1 MKGKKK
7 KTKEEIH
14 TQEEG
19 KVGQNR
25 QKKKKIKNT
34 VKHSR
39 EIWIVAPRLR
49 GPIRSNGKEN
59 VI

>member
-25 QKKKKIKNT
+25 QKKKKILSNT
-34 VKHSR
+34 AEKSGLWHLV
-39 EIWIVAPRLR
+39 
-49 GPIRSNGKEN
+49 
-59 VI
+59 

>member
-25 QKKKKIKNT
+25 QKKKKKKILSNT
-34 VKHSR
+34 AEKSGLWHLV
-39 EIWIVAPRLR
+39 
-49 GPIRSNGKEN
+49 
-59 VI
+59 

>member
-25 QKKKKIKNT
+25 QKKKKKNT